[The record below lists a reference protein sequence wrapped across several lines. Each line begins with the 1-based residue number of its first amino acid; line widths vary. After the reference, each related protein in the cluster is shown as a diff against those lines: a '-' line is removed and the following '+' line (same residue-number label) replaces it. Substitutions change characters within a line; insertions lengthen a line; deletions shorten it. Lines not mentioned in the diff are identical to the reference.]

1 VLGDHLAKLP
11 CSNLTAP
18 RSLYSQPKLCP
29 TLQLAG
35 RNFPRAGSCAAA
47 SPKEPAVSPEACNC
61 SRTTLPQFWPGQSS
75 SVSSIL
81 GAESFNRG
89 LWPSSEWLQLLEVAY
104 FLVKANP
111 CVAQG
116 GNRTGG
122 CISQSSWFADLCI
135 SLAPSMRR

>member
-1 VLGDHLAKLP
+1 MLGIHLAKLS

-18 RSLYSQPKLCP
+18 EKPPSPVYTLFNPP
-29 TLQLAG
+29 TCG
-35 RNFPRAGSCAAA
+35 EKFSRAGSCAAA

-81 GAESFNRG
+81 GAKSFNRC

-104 FLVKANP
+104 FLVRANP

-135 SLAPSMRR
+135 SRAPSMRR